1 LGQVLIGV
9 LAVLWLLVLAPPLLR
24 ARAAHRHS
32 GDLSDYCRSLSK
44 LGRHQRRTATAF
56 AAPTAAVALSPRA
69 RAARRRAA
77 LRRRRVF
84 AWLGGSLGATFVL
97 AALSSSRSMWLL
109 CGVCLA
115 ALLSYTALVAHFQR
129 RDTQPVMPLARP
141 VRLSNVAYLR
151 VPVAPADPTRQLAL
165 RRTVNS

>member
-32 GDLSDYCRSLSK
+32 NDLSDYCRSLSK
-44 LGRHQRRTATAF
+44 LGRHQRRSGAAFGTPSAAAT
-56 AAPTAAVALSPRA
+56 VSPRV

-77 LRRRRVF
+77 ERRRRVF
-84 AWLGGSLGATFVL
+84 TWLGGSLAATFVL
-97 AALSSSRSMWLL
+97 AALSSSRPLWLL
-109 CGVCLA
+109 CGACLA

-129 RDTQPVMPLARP
+129 RATQPIVPLGQVA
-141 VRLSNVAYLR
+141 RLSNVAYLR
-151 VPVAPADPTRQLAL
+151 VPAATANPSRQLAL
-165 RRTVNS
+165 RRTANS